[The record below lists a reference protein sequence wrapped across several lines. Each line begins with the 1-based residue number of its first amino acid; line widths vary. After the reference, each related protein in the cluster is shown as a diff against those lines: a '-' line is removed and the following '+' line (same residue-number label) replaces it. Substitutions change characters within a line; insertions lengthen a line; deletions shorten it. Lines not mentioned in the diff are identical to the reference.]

1 MKQTTASPT
10 RPLKPFLVLWSGQAA
25 SLFGSQ
31 LVQFALIWW
40 LTTTTG
46 SATTLALASLMGL
59 LPQVVLGP
67 FVGVLVDRWNRRMTM
82 LLADGLVA
90 LATVVL
96 VLLFWSGQTAV
107 WHVFVVLFVRALGG
121 AFHWPAMQSS
131 TTLMVPQDYLTRI
144 QGLNQTLNGSLNIV
158 SAPLGALLLDVL
170 PMQGVL
176 MIDVITAVFAII
188 PLLIIHIPQPDVPAR
203 PSGQPANFWR
213 EFWADMSAGLRYLRT
228 LPALMLLMGM
238 AMIIN
243 LVLNPAFTLMP
254 LLVTNHFQGTALHL
268 GFIESS
274 FGVGVLIGGLL
285 LSVWGGFQRRILT
298 SLVGLIIMG
307 AAILLVGVT
316 PAGLFWLAVAAT
328 FVVGASNSLTN
339 GPVLALFQVLV
350 VPEMQ
355 GRIFTL
361 LNSLAAAMSP
371 LGLIL
376 AGPLADQLGVQA
388 WFVIGGT
395 VTILMGVI
403 ALFIPMIMNMED
415 ATAVTPSG
423 TAEGITAVPDPFL

>member
-1 MKQTTASPT
+1 MNQSPT
-10 RPLKPFLVLWSGQAA
+10 KEKPLKPFLILWGGQAA

-46 SATTLALASLMGL
+46 SATVLALASLMGL

-67 FVGVLVDRWNRRMTM
+67 FVGVLVDRWNRRLTM

-96 VLLFWSGQTAV
+96 VLLFWSGQAAV
-107 WHVFVVLFVRALGG
+107 WQVYVVLFVRALGG

-131 TTLMVPQDYLTRI
+131 TTLMVPQEYFTRI
-144 QGLNQTLNGSLNIV
+144 QGLNQTLNGSLNII
-158 SAPLGALLLDVL
+158 SAPLGALLLGVL

-188 PLLIIHIPQPDVPAR
+188 PLLIIHIPQPENTTR

-213 EFWADMSAGLRYLRT
+213 EFWTDMAAGLRYLRAM
-228 LPALMLLMGM
+228 PALMLLMGM
-238 AMIIN
+238 AMIVN
-243 LVLNPAFTLMP
+243 LVLNPAFSLVP
-254 LLVTNHFQGTALHL
+254 LLVTNHFQGSALQL

-274 FGVGVLIGGLL
+274 FGVGLLVGGLL
-285 LSVWGGFQRRILT
+285 LSVWGGFHRRIVT
-298 SLVGLIIMG
+298 SLVGLIGMG
-307 AAILLVGVT
+307 VAILLVGLT
-316 PAGLFWLAVAAT
+316 PAYLFWLAVAAT
-328 FVVGASNSLTN
+328 FVIGFSNSLTN

-361 LNSLAAAMSP
+361 LTSLSAAMAP

-376 AGPLADQLGVQA
+376 AGPLADQLGVRT
-388 WFVIGGT
+388 WFLIGGS
-395 VTILMGVI
+395 VTLLMGI
-403 ALFIPMIMNMED
+403 AGFFIPMILSIED
-415 ATAVTPSG
+415 ATAPESSG
-423 TAEGITAVPDPFL
+423 KPLAETAVADPTI